1 MARKRTKVIIEDI
14 SEKEISRGKLT
25 QYDYQGKKEK
35 LPASSYTNKL
45 ICSCREAGENDPLKG
60 VRFTK
65 NQDFNQV
72 MDSAEENNGRCCKPC
87 LREIRLARRRVS
99 SNTK

>member
-1 MARKRTKVIIEDI
+1 MTRKRTKAIVEDI

-35 LPASSYTNKL
+35 LPVSSYTNKI
-45 ICSCREAGENDPLKG
+45 ICSCRDKNEKDPLKG

-72 MDSAEENNGRCCKPC
+72 MDSSEENGGRCCKPC